1 MVFMSPEP
9 SGQLVLVATPIGN
22 LEDITLRA
30 LRVLREADLIA
41 CEDTR
46 HTRKLLDH
54 FGIERP
60 TISYYEQNEM
70 RRSAELLSLLEQG
83 QTIALVSDAGT
94 PGLSDPGYRLVHA
107 AVERGIRVTAA
118 PGAAAAIVA
127 LVISGLPTD
136 AFSFAG
142 FLPSRTGA
150 RRQLLEEWRS
160 RPETLVFY
168 ESPHRLA
175 EALLDLEEVLG
186 GERQMVA
193 ARELTKLHEEA
204 VRGTIA
210 GVRRHF
216 AGQAP
221 RGEFVLVVQGKTA
234 VAAGSGE
241 GQEHDLAAQMRALL
255 EQPEMDEKR
264 ALKQLAREWGIGRS
278 NLYRRWQRLK
288 P

>member
-1 MVFMSPEP
+1 MTSET

-60 TISYYEQNEM
+60 TVSYYEQNEV
-70 RRSAELLSLLEQG
+70 RRTAELLARLEQG

-107 AVERGIRVTAA
+107 AVDKGIRVTAA
-118 PGAAAAIVA
+118 PGAAAAVVA

-142 FLPSRTGA
+142 FLPSRAGA
-150 RRQLLEEWRS
+150 RRQLLEEWRN

-168 ESPHRLA
+168 ESPHRLT
-175 EALLDLEEVLG
+175 EALLDLEDVLG
-186 GERQMVA
+186 GSRSMVA

-210 GVRRHF
+210 EVRRHF
-216 AGQAP
+216 EVHLP
-221 RGEFVLVVQGKTA
+221 RGEFVLVVQGKTTETEA
-234 VAAGSGE
+234 VGGTE
-241 GQEHDLAAQMRALL
+241 QDLATRMRELL
-255 EQPEMDEKR
+255 AQPEMDEKR

-278 NLYRRWQRLK
+278 DLYRRWQRVKL
-288 P
+288 PG